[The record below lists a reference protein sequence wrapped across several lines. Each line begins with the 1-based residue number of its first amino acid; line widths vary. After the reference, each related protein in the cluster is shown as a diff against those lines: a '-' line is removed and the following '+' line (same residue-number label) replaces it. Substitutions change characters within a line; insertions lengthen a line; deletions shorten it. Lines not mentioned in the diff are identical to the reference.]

1 MEDEV
6 RQRILQILDTKGVTI
21 SAFAKKNG
29 ENQSK
34 MSKQIKHSTTISLH
48 TILLLLN
55 QFPNISSEWLLRGT
69 GEMYIT
75 EHPSH
80 EERIYR
86 LEQVVNEIINKS
98 HE

>member
-6 RQRILQILDTKGVTI
+6 RQRISQILDTQGVTI
-21 SAFAKKNG
+21 SAFAKRNG

-69 GEMYIT
+69 GKMYIT

-80 EERIYR
+80 EERLSR

-98 HE
+98 NE

>member
-21 SAFAKKNG
+21 SAFAKRNG

-34 MSKQIKHSTTISLH
+34 MNKQIKHSTTISIH

-55 QFPNISSEWLLRGT
+55 QFPNISAEWLLRGT

-80 EERIYR
+80 EVRLSR

-98 HE
+98 HK